1 MVFLLRA
8 PKVNSCRYS
17 WAFEF
22 LWRMQS
28 FSSSCQPKSDPQ
40 LCGRGCG
47 RLICQ
52 VADSCAP
59 QVLRI
64 HRFLVCGPQGFIT
77 APHPPLSSPWFII
90 QKTKFQSPARLQKGY
105 SLVGIWARTSSL
117 YTDFQYPLPA
127 FSTISLIPLPSFLT
141 SASHFCSS
149 QGFCQV
155 DQIPSCWY
163 PLPSDS
169 KTWAFLLAGKLFL
182 VPLSTS
188 NLHILWSGATDNSLL
203 HQTRSSILGF
213 WFLEEGKGYNMS

>member
-1 MVFLLRA
+1 M
-8 PKVNSCRYS
+8 
-17 WAFEF
+17 
-22 LWRMQS
+22 
-28 FSSSCQPKSDPQ
+28 
-40 LCGRGCG
+40 
-47 RLICQ
+47 
-52 VADSCAP
+52 
-59 QVLRI
+59 
-64 HRFLVCGPQGFIT
+64 
-77 APHPPLSSPWFII
+77 
-90 QKTKFQSPARLQKGY
+90 
-105 SLVGIWARTSSL
+105 GIWARTSSL

-213 WFLEEGKGYNMS
+213 WFLEEGKGYNMSWLSHPETTNLTLRWMAHNWSLPSTLTVCLKLTFGCFFFLKKTSHLSSPRHDFFCSSKKNKRTASL